1 MGGAEPVTGTKKKS
15 VVIREQ
21 FASLFETATDE
32 QAGKLVKAM
41 LAYQQGK
48 EIKFSDPLMIAVF
61 TMLRDGI
68 DQDNAEYE
76 ATCER
81 RRQAAKSRWAKGTE
95 SESMQEHASAS
106 NSIESIAND
115 AEMEMDM
122 DTKKKTSPSERK
134 KKATPPKH
142 KYGEYQHVLLTD
154 EQYQKLVADYGQE
167 DADGGIQAVDAYC
180 EEHGK
185 TYSNYS
191 VTVRKWGI
199 ERFREKREKK
209 RASPQ
214 YHNRYNDFPQRDTDY
229 KKLQKDWNRREYGG
243 YHNRYN
249 DFPQRDNDYKKIEE
263 DWIRNAFGQ

>member
-48 EIKFSDPLMIAVF
+48 EVEFSDPLMIAVF

-106 NSIESIAND
+106 KSIESIAND

-122 DTKKKTSPSERK
+122 DTKKKTSPTESK
-134 KKATPPKH
+134 KKAAPTKH

-154 EQYQKLVADYGQE
+154 AQYEKLIADFGE
-167 DADGGIQAVDAYC
+167 DAVSGGIKKVD
-180 EEHGK
+180 EHCQLNGK
-185 TYSNYS
+185 TYRDYNLAL
-191 VTVRKWGI
+191 RKWGI
-199 ERFREKREKK
+199 DAYKESMEKK
-209 RASPQ
+209 QNRSSPK
-214 YHNRYNDFPQRDTDY
+214 YHNRYNDFPQR
-229 KKLQKDWNRREYGG
+229 N
-243 YHNRYN
+243 
-249 DFPQRDNDYKKIEE
+249 NDYKQIEE
-263 DWIRNAFGQ
+263 EWIRRAFGA